1 MHKAFLAFVL
11 STVLVGAS
19 AASASAAATRAE
31 YAAQAD
37 PICKS
42 SDKHTGRLAKRFV
55 RLAKQYPFKIQA
67 AANAL
72 EGISTTLSST
82 NGSIRLIP
90 PPPGDE
96 AVVSQWLDIWDRI
109 AANYRLGA
117 SAYRLDE
124 FKRLNHLLAAAVR
137 LNGRARS
144 LMSDWPFQQCA

>member
-1 MHKAFLAFVL
+1 MRKALLAFVL

-42 SDKHTGRLAKRFV
+42 SDKQTGRLSKRFV

-72 EGISTTLSST
+72 EGISTTISST
-82 NGSIRLIP
+82 NSSLRLIP

-96 AVVSQWLDIWDRI
+96 VLISQWLDIWDRI
-109 AANYRLGA
+109 AAKYRLGA
-117 SAYRLDE
+117 SAYRLNE
-124 FKRLNHLLAAAVR
+124 FKKLNHLLSTAVR
-137 LNGRARS
+137 LNGQARS
-144 LMSDWPFQQCA
+144 LVSDWPFQHCA